1 MTRAKLYRTLH
12 ERVVARPGAEG
23 RLARLREQTLA
34 EIGVY
39 ELRRARELS
48 QTELAQRT
56 NTTQAA
62 CSKCENGDEF
72 GVSTLSDYVEALGGR
87 LELRA
92 QFDDEDVSLHIG
104 KTSR

>member
-1 MTRAKLYRTLH
+1 MTRAKSYRTLH

-23 RLARLREQTLA
+23 RLAKLREQTLA

-48 QTELAQRT
+48 QTELAQRL
-56 NTTQAA
+56 NITQSAV
-62 CSKCENGDEF
+62 SKFEHADDF
-72 GVSTLSDYVEALGGR
+72 RVSTLRDYVEALGGR